1 MTMDGNL
8 IDTVQ
13 GPIRFPDAVSGLLPG
28 STLNLFDSSSV
39 RDNNNPLAYV
49 FLLLFA
55 DNMAKELCRWPIATL
70 TLSLQ

>member
-13 GPIRFPDAVSGLLPG
+13 GPIRFPDAVRGLLPG

-55 DNMAKELCRWPIATL
+55 DNMAKELC
-70 TLSLQ
+70 